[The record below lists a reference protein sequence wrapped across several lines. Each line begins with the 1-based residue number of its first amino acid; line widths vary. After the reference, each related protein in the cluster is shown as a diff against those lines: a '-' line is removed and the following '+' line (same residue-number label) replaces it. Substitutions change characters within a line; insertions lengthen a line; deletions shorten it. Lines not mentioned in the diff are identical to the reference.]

1 MEGETYI
8 YIVYNFYICFGIPK
22 KTCLSL
28 MNRLNSLKHLHHF
41 YAHNANQKAEKEKRK
56 KKISSVQL
64 FVTHAILRNLLSK
77 HEDNLRT
84 YDMIITKKS
93 PFLYFVIIV
102 IDKM

>member
-1 MEGETYI
+1 
-8 YIVYNFYICFGIPK
+8 
-22 KTCLSL
+22 

-84 YDMIITKKS
+84 
-93 PFLYFVIIV
+93 
-102 IDKM
+102 